1 LAAAHFDD
9 LNLDERFI
17 IGLEDES
24 RYPEVRS
31 AVANTDDPDM
41 AVNTFRAWV
50 LGLVCAIIVSGL
62 NHFLSFRFPSTTV
75 GGVVVL
81 ILTFPVG
88 CTWASYVPDWRIAGL
103 TLNPGPFTIKEHVLI
118 VVCINVAVQR
128 VFYGQNYNF
137 SCEFV
142 VMSSQ
147 LIGYSMGG
155 ITRRFLVEPPSMIWP
170 GNLITCVILNIFHS
184 RTYSGAETQ
193 GGASRGRFFAYVFLG
208 SFAWHFFP
216 GYIFQALSYF
226 SWVQCSTLPSH
237 SVVAQLFGY
246 NSVTSGMSIIT
257 FDWSQIAFAGSPLV
271 TPCKHVRVSFLVFF
285 WFLVPVLYFTNT
297 WYGKFMP
304 YATVYYDNQMHFYN
318 VSAILTPESTL
329 DLDAYRNYSPLFI
342 SSTFAIAYGM
352 AFASITATVMHTML
366 YFRKFIWVQM
376 RSTIHQQPDIH
387 ARLMSKYPQV
397 PQWWY
402 AVLCLSMVV
411 LGIISIEVWPTGTP
425 VWALVV
431 ALVLAFAYVVPV
443 GIIQAITG
451 QQVELNVFTELI
463 VGYAVPGHPIAMMLF
478 KTWGF
483 NTMGQGNFA
492 GDFKLGHYMK
502 IPPRTMFWGQV
513 VGTIVAGTVQLGVQA
528 WMFGH
533 IENICSP
540 NRKDRFICPSVEVFG
555 TSSIIVRVIGPELMF
570 SKGQIYTLAFFFLFG
585 VGAPLVAWI
594 IQQAYPNS
602 FFRYVNELHS
612 PLIFNGSGS
621 IPPGTALKHLF
632 FLFRSSVVGFFFQY
646 WIRRQ
651 VLPYSLSLWTKYNYV
666 LAIGLDSGVAF
677 TFLVI
682 FFALQF
688 PQNGVIGAKNILMW
702 WGNTIPFSGADYG
715 PQGAGTPVQT
725 LAPGDKF
732 GYISRQH
739 RVEATDR
746 LANAARVS
754 GRCTKGTSRP
764 QPDVALKYV
773 HDVPVPPSEHLDQ
786 IWFTSGLVNMGCRK

>member
-1 LAAAHFDD
+1 MKRTNWLKQVPTLSKALAAAHFDD
-9 LNLDERFI
+9 PNLDERLI
-17 IGLEDES
+17 TGLEDES
-24 RYPEVRS
+24 PYSEVRS

-50 LGLVCAIIVSGL
+50 LGLVCAIIVS
-62 NHFLSFRFPSTTV
+62 LSFRFPSVAV

-88 CTWASYVPDWRIAGL
+88 CTWASYVPNWCIAGL

-118 VVCINVAVQR
+118 VIMVVAAQR
-128 VFYGQNYNF
+128 VFYGQDYNF
-137 SCEFV
+137 SFSV
-142 VMSSQ
+142 PRIVHQTLKTPALPVWPSN
-147 LIGYSMGG
+147 
-155 ITRRFLVEPPSMIWP
+155 LV
-170 GNLITCVILNIFHS
+170 TCVILNTFHS
-184 RTYSGAETQ
+184 RTYTSAETR
-193 GGASRGRFFAYVFLG
+193 GGMSRGRFFVYAFLG

-226 SWVQCSTLPSH
+226 SWVTWIRPNDP
-237 SVVAQLFGY
+237 VVAQLFGY
-246 NSVTSGMSIIT
+246 VHGTGMSIIT

-271 TPCKHVRVSFLVFF
+271 TPWWAQVNIFGGILKGFLVFF

-304 YATVYYDNQMHFYN
+304 ISSIASYDNQMHFYN

-342 SSTFAIAYGM
+342 SSTFAMAYGK
-352 AFASITATVMHTML
+352 
-366 YFRKFIWVQM
+366 YIWVQM

-402 AVLCLSMVV
+402 AVICLSMMVF
-411 LGIISIEVWPTGTP
+411 GIISIEVWPTGTP

-431 ALVLAFAYVVPV
+431 ALVLALAYVVPV

-451 QQVELNVFTELI
+451 QQVGLNVMTELI
-463 VGYAVPGHPIAMMLF
+463 VGYALPGHPIAMMLF

-483 NTMGQGNFA
+483 NTMGQALSFA
-492 GDFKLGHYMK
+492 ADFKLGHYMK

-513 VGTIVAGTVQLGVQA
+513 IGTIVAGTVQLGVQA

-533 IENICSP
+533 IE
-540 NRKDRFICPSVEVFG
+540 FICPAVEIFG

-570 SKGQIYTLAFFFLFG
+570 SKGHIYTWQASTAGLLHLTEALLFFFLLG
-585 VGAPLVAWI
+585 VGAPLIAWI
-594 IQQAYPNS
+594 IQQTYPNS
-602 FFRYVNELHS
+602 FLRYVN
-612 PLIFNGSGS
+612 PLIFNGPGLV
-621 IPPGTALKHLF
+621 PPTTALGY
-632 FLFRSSVVGFFFQY
+632 VPAAGVGFFFQY

-677 TFLVI
+677 TFLII

-688 PQNGVIGAKNILMW
+688 PKNGVIGAKNILVW
-702 WGNTIPFSGADYG
+702 WGNTVTHTLYYG

-725 LAPGDKF
+725 LAPGEKL
-732 GYISRQH
+732 GYTSRRH

-746 LANAARVS
+746 LANAAR
-754 GRCTKGTSRP
+754 K
-764 QPDVALKYV
+764 
-773 HDVPVPPSEHLDQ
+773 
-786 IWFTSGLVNMGCRK
+786 VNTILYRDSLIIPRDNNGVKPA

>member
-1 LAAAHFDD
+1 AHFDD
-9 LNLDERFI
+9 PNLDERFI
-17 IGLEDES
+17 IGLEDDS
-24 RYPEVRS
+24 PYPEIRS

-50 LGLVCAIIVSGL
+50 LGLVCAITFSGL
-62 NHFLSFRFPSTTV
+62 NQFLSFRFPSAAV

-88 CTWASYVPDWRIAGL
+88 RTWASYVPDWRIAGL

-118 VVCINVAVQR
+118 AVQPILYLGSGADRTIDIVAVQR
-128 VFYGQNYNF
+128 VFYGQDYNF
-137 SCEFV
+137 SCKFV

-170 GNLITCVILNIFHS
+170 GNLVACVILNTFHS
-184 RTYSGAETQ
+184 RTYSGAETR
-193 GGASRGRFFAYVFLG
+193 GGLSRGRFFAYAFLG

-226 SWVQCSTLPSH
+226 SWVTWIRPNDP
-237 SVVAQLFGY
+237 VVAQLFGY

-257 FDWSQIAFAGSPLV
+257 FDWSQIALAGSPLV
-271 TPCKHVRVSFLVFF
+271 TPWWAQVNIFGGFLVFF

-297 WYGKFMP
+297 WYGRFMP
-304 YATVYYDNQMHFYN
+304 YATYDNQMHFYN

-329 DLDAYRNYSPLFI
+329 DLEAYRNYSPLFI
-342 SSTFAIAYGM
+342 SSTFAMAYGT

-366 YFRKFIWVQM
+366 YFRKYIWVQM

-402 AVLCLSMVV
+402 TVLCLSMVV
-411 LGIISIEVWPTGTP
+411 FGIISIEVWPTGTP

-451 QQVELNVFTELI
+451 QQVGLNVITELI

-478 KTWGF
+478 KTWGY

-492 GDFKLGHYMK
+492 ADLKLGHYMK

-533 IENICSP
+533 IEHICSP
-540 NRKDRFICPSVEVFG
+540 NQKDRFICPTVEVFG

-570 SKGQIYTLAFFFLFG
+570 SKGQIYTLAEALLFFFLLG
-585 VGAPLVAWI
+585 VGAPLIAWI

-602 FFRYVNELHS
+602 FLRYVNELHS
-612 PLIFNGSGS
+612 PLIFNGPGL
-621 IPPGTALKHLF
+621 IPPATALNY
-632 FLFRSSVVGFFFQY
+632 VPAAGVGFFFQY

-651 VLPYSLSLWTKYNYV
+651 LLPYSLSLWTKYNYV

-688 PQNGVIGAKNILMW
+688 PKNGVIGAKNILMW
-702 WGNTIPFSGADYG
+702 WGNTVTHTLCTLLPTSYDDRQNFRFPF
-715 PQGAGTPVQT
+715 PVQT
-725 LAPGDKF
+725 
-732 GYISRQH
+732 
-739 RVEATDR
+739 TDHKVQ
-746 LANAARVS
+746 AR
-754 GRCTKGTSRP
+754 RCRHSHLGTNLGTLPVDIVLRP
-764 QPDVALKYV
+764 LIDLQMQP
-773 HDVPVPPSEHLDQ
+773 E
-786 IWFTSGLVNMGCRK
+786 